1 MVLAAVL
8 FVVQT
13 ACFVGFAQGIPG
25 CTPSDYD
32 YSWSPRTPTVGE
44 TVTFRV
50 WVINPSGPCGDYSL
64 GIRIGDAP
72 EGSHQNYDF
81 VFSQEY
87 STETSASG
95 TWVFDVSGT
104 YEVMAF
110 VVTGCNC
117 LEGCDS
123 PGHCGWGSGT
133 DFLVTVLPVNAPPT
147 ASFTWGPEAPHA
159 GQVVAFDASSSTDPD
174 ENIDSYEWRF
184 GDDTSHPSGES
195 VTHTFAAAG
204 RYSVKLTVEDDEGAS
219 DSVTEWI
226 TVLPANVPPV
236 PKITA
241 TPLSA
246 IAGIPVTF
254 SGRSSTDSD
263 GRVVWYGWDWTGD
276 GVIDSTA
283 YEITQAD
290 GTRAYAWDAANDGI
304 SDGVT
309 ATPTDY
315 NHTYTSPG
323 TYTVILRVRDDDGVE
338 AQTSLVVVVAPAN
351 QPPTAQFSW
360 SGSQAAT
367 THAGTAVSFDG
378 SQSRDSD
385 GRIAAY
391 AWDWTSDGTYDSTG
405 AGSVVSHVFP
415 TPGSYRV
422 SLRVTDDDGA
432 TATTSQT
439 LTIAPANIVPT
450 AKYTWRGVAA
460 DGAQTASPCV
470 GDMIWFEASTSTD
483 SDGWITAN
491 AWDWTSDGT
500 YDSTGTSSG
509 ASRVFSAAGT
519 YRVTLRVTDDD
530 GGTATTSQAITI
542 APANIWP
549 SAKFSWGGGAS
560 DGARVAVEPRLG
572 DTIRFDASGSADSDG
587 NIVAYAWDWES
598 EGTYDWTGAEPVVSY
613 MFPAAGSHRVTLR
626 VTDDDGATATTS
638 QVVGIAERR
647 GPVAA
652 MAVGQEAPSILDTV
666 QFTDSS
672 QPGDRAIASWLWSFG
687 DGVKSSDQHPT
698 HQYTAKGTF
707 SVTLTVTDTEGATSR
722 ATKTL
727 AVVNLVPV
735 AAATVQPDGVSI
747 GQAITLDASA
757 SADRDGQIVGFAW
770 DWDSDGTLD
779 TTSAVPTAEHAFPVA
794 GTHWVTL
801 TVTDNDGGSASQQ
814 IVVTVSEKPVAVE
827 PREVWAVVVGI
838 SVYAEGNDL
847 DYARADGEA
856 FAAWLVGASTPAEHV
871 MTLYDSQATLARVR
885 GALDWLRRNSQPDD
899 LVFFYF
905 AGHGFQGDDDNGDEL
920 DGLDEFLALY
930 DTQTDA
936 KDATGLRDDEFGR
949 FLDQVNSE
957 HVMVVFDSCFSGGQG
972 RSLSGGTRPWPGK
985 LDLFEDFSLEGKL
998 VLAAASESQRSLE
1011 SDVLKHGVFT
1021 YFLLEGLQGAA
1032 DLDGDFR
1039 ITADEAFQYAQAKVT
1054 EYAIGRGARQDPQ
1067 RSGRGTSGIVMSHLN
1082 EPPQAEFRVQPPSP
1096 CTSVNTRFV
1105 DASNDDRKIASWQWA
1120 FGDGSKSTEQTPT
1133 HLYAEPGNYLVT
1145 LTVADEDGAEGTFEQ
1160 SIVVGPPGE
1169 VTSIGDKQ
1177 IAVSLGSQHG
1187 VAVGDVFDV
1196 VRVLPLSSGQKM
1208 VEHRAIAEIV
1218 EIIGPDRSAARIIR
1232 QEFPIELH
1240 DILRASGT

>member
-1 MVLAAVL
+1 MI
-8 FVVQT
+8 
-13 ACFVGFAQGIPG
+13 IPY
-25 CTPSDYD
+25 TDDASTSD
-32 YSWSPRTPTVGE
+32 TGT
-44 TVTFRV
+44 
-50 WVINPSGPCGDYSL
+50 
-64 GIRIGDAP
+64 
-72 EGSHQNYDF
+72 F
-81 VFSQEY
+81 VFD
-87 STETSASG
+87 TP
-95 TWVFDVSGT
+95 GT
-104 YEVMAF
+104 YTMGGYFFIDCETHPYNDYEYRVA
-110 VVTGCNC
+110 
-117 LEGCDS
+117 S
-123 PGHCGWGSGT
+123 
-133 DFLVTVLPVNAPPT
+133 VTVLADNTPPT
-147 ASFTWGPEAPHA
+147 ASFSYLPEFPEA
-159 GQVVAFDASSSTDPD
+159 GQVVTFDASSSTDPD

-184 GDDTSHPSGES
+184 GDDASHPSGES
-195 VTHTFAAAG
+195 VTHTFATAG

-226 TVLPANVPPV
+226 TVLAANVPPV
-236 PKITA
+236 PMITA
-241 TPLSA
+241 TPQSP
-246 IAGIPVTF
+246 IAGSSVTF
-254 SGRSSTDSD
+254 SGRASTDSD
-263 GRVVWYGWDWTGD
+263 GRIVWYGWDWTGD
-276 GVIDSTA
+276 GVVDSTA

-290 GTRAYAWDAANDGI
+290 GTRAYAWDGNNDGT

-309 ATPTDY
+309 TTPTDY
-315 NHTYTSPG
+315 NHTYSSPG
-323 TYTVILRVRDDDGVE
+323 TYTVILRVRDDDGAE
-338 AQTSLVVVVAPAN
+338 AQTSLVVTVGPAN

-367 THAGTAVSFDG
+367 PHAGTAVSFDG

-385 GRIAAY
+385 GRIATY

-405 AGSVVSHVFP
+405 TNYVVSHVFP

-422 SLRVTDDDGA
+422 TLRVTDDDGVI
-432 TATTSQT
+432 ATTSQT
-439 LTIAPANIVPT
+439 LTIAPANVVPT

-460 DGAQTASPCV
+460 DGAQTASPRV
-470 GDMIWFEASTSTD
+470 GDTIWFEASASTD
-483 SDGWITAN
+483 PDGLIMTY
-491 AWDWTSDGT
+491 AWDWTNDGT

-509 ASRVFSAAGT
+509 ASRVFSAAGS

-530 GGTATTSQAITI
+530 GGTATTSQVITI

-549 SAKFSWGGGAS
+549 SAKFSWGGSAS

-572 DTIRFDASGSADSDG
+572 DTIRFDASASSDSDG
-587 NIVAYAWDWES
+587 QIASYAWDWES
-598 EGTYDWTGAEPVVSY
+598 EGAYDWTGAEPVVSY
-613 MFPAAGSHRVTLR
+613 MFPAAGSHRVTLQ

-647 GPVAA
+647 GPTAA
-652 MAVGQEAPSILDTV
+652 VTIGLEAPSILDTV

-687 DGVKSSDQHPT
+687 DGAESSDQHPT
-698 HQYTAKGTF
+698 HQYTTKGTF

-727 AVVNLVPV
+727 EVVNLVPV
-735 AAATVQPDGVSI
+735 AVVTVQRDGASI
-747 GQAITLDASA
+747 GQTITFDAST
-757 SADRDGQIVGFAW
+757 STDRDGQIVGYAW
-770 DWDSDGTLD
+770 DWDSDGTID
-779 TTSAVPTAEHAFPVA
+779 TTSAVPTAEHAFSVA

-814 IVVTVSEKPVAVE
+814 IVVTVSEKLVAVD
-827 PREVWAVVVGI
+827 PRAVWAVVVGI
-838 SVYAEGNDL
+838 SDYAEGNDL

-856 FAAWLVGASTPAEHV
+856 FAAWLVDANTPAEHV

-885 GALDWLRRNSQPDD
+885 GALDWLRRNSLPDD
-899 LVFFYF
+899 LAFFYF

-930 DTQTDA
+930 DTQADA

-998 VLAAASESQRSLE
+998 VLAAASESQNSLE
-1011 SDVLKHGVFT
+1011 SDALGHGVFT

-1067 RSGRGTSGIVMSHLN
+1067 RSGRGTPGIVMSHLN
-1082 EPPQAEFRVQPPSP
+1082 EPPQAEFSVQPPSP

-1105 DASNDDRKIASWQWA
+1105 DASNDDRKIVSWQWT
-1120 FGDGSKSTEQTPT
+1120 FGDGSESFEQEPV

-1145 LTVADEDGAEGTFEQ
+1145 LTVADEDGAEGAFEQ

-1187 VAVGDVFDV
+1187 VAVGDVFEV

-1208 VEHRAIAEIV
+1208 VEHRAVAEIV
-1218 EIIGPDRSAARIIR
+1218 EIIGPDRSAARIIS